1 MSFCSKDFSKV
12 FPYGRFNTSITN
24 FKLYPR
30 LNSKYYIDTKPTSVC
45 VDSSGKEI
53 NDNWSKEKNDRT
65 GVCKGGFEVNVQ
77 KRHGPLFQNTT
88 YKMTQK
94 EQIAFFSKI
103 GGRIR

>member
-12 FPYGRFNTSITN
+12 FPYGRFNTSTSN

-30 LNSKYYIDTKPTSVC
+30 LNPANNGGVTPTSIC
-45 VDSSGKEI
+45 IESQSI
-53 NDNWSKEKNDRT
+53 NRKYES
-65 GVCKGGFEVNVQ
+65 
-77 KRHGPLFQNTT
+77 LFQNTT

-94 EQIAFFSKI
+94 EQIAFFSKM

>member
-1 MSFCSKDFSKV
+1 MSFCSKDFRKI
-12 FPYGRFNTSITN
+12 FPYGRFNTSTTN

-30 LNSKYYIDTKPTSVC
+30 LNPDNNVGITSITTKSVC
-45 VDSSGKEI
+45 VDSSGNKI
-53 NDNWSKEKNDRT
+53 NASPD
-65 GVCKGGFEVNVQ
+65 GVCKEVFQPNVQ
-77 KRHGPLFQNTT
+77 KRHVPLFQNTT

>member
-12 FPYGRFNTSITN
+12 FPYGRFNTSTTN

-30 LNSKYYIDTKPTSVC
+30 LNPASNGGVIPTSIC
-45 VDSSGKEI
+45 VEGQSI
-53 NDNWSKEKNDRT
+53 NRKYE
-65 GVCKGGFEVNVQ
+65 
-77 KRHGPLFQNTT
+77 PLFQNTT

-94 EQIAFFSKI
+94 EQIAFFSKM

>member
-30 LNSKYYIDTKPTSVC
+30 LKPKYYIDTKPTSVC
-45 VDSSGKEI
+45 VDSSGIDI
-53 NDNWSKEKNDRT
+53 NTRPAPN
-65 GVCKGGFEVNVQ
+65 GVCKGGFEVDVP
-77 KRHGPLFQNTT
+77 KRHIPLFQNTT
-88 YKMTQK
+88 YKMTQR
-94 EQIAFFSKI
+94 EQIAFFSKM

>member
-30 LNSKYYIDTKPTSVC
+30 LNPANNSICAETPQETVMKTAPQS
-45 VDSSGKEI
+45 
-53 NDNWSKEKNDRT
+53 
-65 GVCKGGFEVNVQ
+65 
-77 KRHGPLFQNTT
+77 LFQNTT

-94 EQIAFFSKI
+94 EQIAFFSKM

>member
-1 MSFCSKDFSKV
+1 MSFCSKDFRKV

-30 LNSKYYIDTKPTSVC
+30 LNPVNNIVC
-45 VDSSGKEI
+45 VETPRQTI
-53 NDNWSKEKNDRT
+53 LLT
-65 GVCKGGFEVNVQ
+65 APL
-77 KRHGPLFQNTT
+77 PLFQNTT

-94 EQIAFFSKI
+94 EQIAFFSKM